1 MAIFRGDGLACQ
13 TLKPKINPT
22 KAIWQRRRK
31 AVTQNF
37 ALYLWIA
44 IGSAVGGVAR
54 HAASA
59 AILAVADP
67 QGLPWWTI
75 LVNVTGSFAIG
86 FVAAA
91 TAPSGIWPQSETM
104 RVFLTVGV
112 LGGYTTFSAFSL
124 QTFELARAD
133 ALGLAAL
140 NVVLSV
146 ALCLAAVAAGFLAAR
161 LFE

>member
-1 MAIFRGDGLACQ
+1 MTVSRKNANACQ
-13 TLKPKINPT
+13 TLAIKINPSET
-22 KAIWQRRRK
+22 FWQRRRTP
-31 AVTQNF
+31 VTQSF

-44 IGSAVGGVAR
+44 LGSAVGGVAR

-59 AILAVADP
+59 VILAVADP

-91 TAPSGIWPQSETM
+91 TAPSGLWPQSDNL
-104 RVFLTVGV
+104 RIFLTVGV

-124 QTFELARAD
+124 QTLELARQGEM
-133 ALGLAAL
+133 GLAGL
-140 NVVLSV
+140 NVALSV
-146 ALCLAAVAAGFLAAR
+146 GLCLVAVAAGQYAAR

>member
-1 MAIFRGDGLACQ
+1 M
-13 TLKPKINPT
+13 
-22 KAIWQRRRK
+22 
-31 AVTQNF
+31 TQNF

-91 TAPSGIWPQSETM
+91 TAPSGLWPQSDNL
-104 RVFLTVGV
+104 RIFLTVGV

>member
-1 MAIFRGDGLACQ
+1 MQ
-13 TLKPKINPT
+13 P
-22 KAIWQRRRK
+22 
-31 AVTQNF
+31 VTQSF

-54 HAASA
+54 HAAST

-91 TAPSGIWPQSETM
+91 TAPSGIWPQGENL
-104 RVFLTVGV
+104 RIFLTVGV

-124 QTFELARAD
+124 QTFELARQGEM
-133 ALGLAAL
+133 GLAAL

-146 ALCLAAVAAGFLAAR
+146 ALCLVAVAAGFLAAR

>member
-1 MAIFRGDGLACQ
+1 MSGSWAQDKPDEDNLA
-13 TLKPKINPT
+13 
-22 KAIWQRRRK
+22 KATQHP
-31 AVTQNF
+31 VTQTF

-44 IGSAVGGVAR
+44 IGSAAGGVAR

-91 TAPSGIWPQSETM
+91 AAPSGFWPQSDGF

-124 QTFELARAD
+124 QTLELARQGEM
-133 ALGLAAL
+133 GLAGL
-140 NVVLSV
+140 NVALSV
-146 ALCLAAVAAGFLAAR
+146 GLCLLAVAAGHFAAR

>member
-1 MAIFRGDGLACQ
+1 M
-13 TLKPKINPT
+13 
-22 KAIWQRRRK
+22 
-31 AVTQNF
+31 TQSF
-37 ALYLWIA
+37 ALYFWIA
-44 IGSAVGGVAR
+44 LGSAVGGVAR

-91 TAPSGIWPQSETM
+91 TAPSGLWPQSDNL
-104 RVFLTVGV
+104 RVFLTVGI

-124 QTFELARAD
+124 QTLDLARQGEM
-133 ALGLAAL
+133 GLAGL

-146 ALCLAAVAAGFLAAR
+146 GLCLAAVAAGHYAAR

>member
-1 MAIFRGDGLACQ
+1 M
-13 TLKPKINPT
+13 
-22 KAIWQRRRK
+22 
-31 AVTQNF
+31 TQNF